1 LVSAFA
7 FGGAPYQAVYR
18 ALSHTDIWVSPELL
32 SEYRQVPVELEG
44 SGKITREQTKA
55 LVAGIAAF
63 VSEANLCR
71 PQKRLMISRDPED
84 NMVLECCL
92 AAGADLLITGDRD
105 LLEIPRSALRAAGLQ
120 RLQILQPRR
129 YASESKTRQR

>member
-1 LVSAFA
+1 MVSAFA

-84 NMVLECCL
+84 NMVL
-92 AAGADLLITGDRD
+92 LITGDRD